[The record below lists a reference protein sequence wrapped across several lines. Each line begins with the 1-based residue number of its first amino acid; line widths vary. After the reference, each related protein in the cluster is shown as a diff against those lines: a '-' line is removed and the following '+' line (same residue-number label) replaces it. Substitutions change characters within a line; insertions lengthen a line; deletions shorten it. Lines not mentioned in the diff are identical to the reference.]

1 LLSQIHNLHRYV
13 EDVLAGYWSEGLSA
27 LRSDLDLLDADF
39 CVAAP
44 AAHLRLADMVG
55 AHL

>member
-1 LLSQIHNLHRYV
+1 MLSQIHNLHRYV